1 MRVLVLPANPV
12 RHEMRPLVTPMQP
25 VEMRTP
31 STFIHPRGGLRVTE
45 EAVVLPVKIM
55 PNIRMFLGQ
64 KCSSPFNLK
73 AHKPSRRHV
82 LLVAMDVNTHVCMHV
97 GHLGEF

>member
-1 MRVLVLPANPV
+1 MLPANPV

-25 VEMRTP
+25 VETRTP
-31 STFIHPRGGLRVTE
+31 STFIHPGGGLRVTE

-55 PNIRMFLGQ
+55 PNIRDVLRSEMQ
-64 KCSSPFNLK
+64 QPFNLK

-97 GHLGEF
+97 GRMVEF

>member
-1 MRVLVLPANPV
+1 MDKMRVLVLPANPV

-55 PNIRMFLGQ
+55 PNVRD
-64 KCSSPFNLK
+64 
-73 AHKPSRRHV
+73 V
-82 LLVAMDVNTHVCMHV
+82 LRSEMQQPLQPQ
-97 GHLGEF
+97 GP